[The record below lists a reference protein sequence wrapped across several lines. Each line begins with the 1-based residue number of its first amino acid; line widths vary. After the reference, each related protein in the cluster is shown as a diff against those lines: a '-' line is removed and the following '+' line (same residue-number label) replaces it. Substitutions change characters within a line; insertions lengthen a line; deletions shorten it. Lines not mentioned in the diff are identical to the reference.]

1 MTFTVSL
8 SASDSKMEDEGG
20 IERHQR
26 ESPNATIEG
35 RQTRQTTTHALE
47 SFVSSGQSWLILSWT
62 RRVRTVTGSSFL
74 DEEVVHEESEH

>member
-8 SASDSKMEDEGG
+8 SASDSKLEDEGV
-20 IERHQR
+20 IERRQR
-26 ESPNATIEG
+26 ESSNATKEG

-62 RRVRTVTGSSFL
+62 RRVRTVAGASFL
-74 DEEVVHEESEH
+74 DEEGVHEESEH